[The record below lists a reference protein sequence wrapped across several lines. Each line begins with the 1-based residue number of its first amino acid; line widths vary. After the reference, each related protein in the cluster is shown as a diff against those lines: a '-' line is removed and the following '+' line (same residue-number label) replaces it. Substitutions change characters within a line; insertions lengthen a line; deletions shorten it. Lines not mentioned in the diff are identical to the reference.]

1 MCRLVAGDHIL
12 AGDECC
18 SDDPDDCDMSTVEG
32 DMLKEA
38 CDEIIYTINSIK
50 ELVDEG
56 TDEVSFT
63 ARCIDLTIEV
73 GELVRQ
79 VVEYTEPDAG
89 LESTD

>member
-1 MCRLVAGDHIL
+1 MCKITDTGVLGLDN
-12 AGDECC
+12 ECC
-18 SDDPDDCDMSTVEG
+18 GNDPDDCTLTTVEG

-38 CDEIIYTINSIK
+38 CDEVIETLGRIK

-56 TDEVSFT
+56 DGDERAFT

-89 LESTD
+89 LESI